1 MKAQQEQ
8 IKNLKVQQQSL
19 EDELKAEQTF
29 LSTLVKKNNTEHEP
43 QELEDLSL
51 VELNVKTKVMCEVL
65 QQSLEAKI
73 QEIREL
79 SNDKENLERQLFNY
93 RGRLS
98 KLVLD

>member
-43 QELEDLSL
+43 
-51 VELNVKTKVMCEVL
+51 
-65 QQSLEAKI
+65 
-73 QEIREL
+73 
-79 SNDKENLERQLFNY
+79 
-93 RGRLS
+93 
-98 KLVLD
+98 